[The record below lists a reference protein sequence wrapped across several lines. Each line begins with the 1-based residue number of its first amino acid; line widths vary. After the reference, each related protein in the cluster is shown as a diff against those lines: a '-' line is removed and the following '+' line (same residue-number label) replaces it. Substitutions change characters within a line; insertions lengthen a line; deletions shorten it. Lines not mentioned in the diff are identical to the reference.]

1 MSAIL
6 RTVDGKEFV
15 ARLTAEMHELFS
27 QLGETET
34 LEAESDGNVDV
45 VTLLK
50 LALQSE
56 LEASEIAALWMPTT
70 PEIDA
75 KLLLAHQ
82 CGDEMKHYDLIARRL
97 GVLGE
102 DPAAL
107 DPLAGGYSA
116 LYHYLQP
123 LRTTVER
130 VAAGVFAAEAIAEV
144 RNAQFIAFC
153 RSVGDDETARLYEE
167 IIQPEESQHHRMAAE
182 LLVVHC
188 TTPELQALADGATRN
203 TLAIADEL
211 RTLAKKTTG
220 LSNIPVS

>member
-1 MSAIL
+1 M
-6 RTVDGKEFV
+6 DGKEFV
-15 ARLTAEMHELFS
+15 ARLTAEMQELFS

-34 LEAESDGNVDV
+34 LESESGGNVDV

-70 PEIDA
+70 PELDA

-82 CGDEMKHYDLIARRL
+82 CGDEMKHYDLIAKRLADL
-97 GVLGE
+97 GVEPGE
-102 DPAAL
+102 I

-116 LYHYLQP
+116 LYHYLRP
-123 LRTTVER
+123 LATTVER
-130 VAAGVFAAEAIAEV
+130 VAAGPFAGEAIAEV

-153 RSVGDDETARLYEE
+153 RAAGDAETARLYERT
-167 IIQPEESQHHRMAAE
+167 IQPDEVKHHRMAAE
-182 LLVVHC
+182 VLVAHC
-188 TTPELQALADGATRN
+188 TTPELQELAAAAARN
-203 TLAIADEL
+203 TLAVADEL

-220 LSNIPVS
+220 LSSIPVS